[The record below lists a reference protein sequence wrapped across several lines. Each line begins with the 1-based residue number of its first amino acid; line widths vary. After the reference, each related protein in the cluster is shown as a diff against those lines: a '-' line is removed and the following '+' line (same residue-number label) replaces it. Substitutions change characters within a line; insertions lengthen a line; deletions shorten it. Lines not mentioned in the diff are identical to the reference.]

1 MKPGQKRNSFLV
13 FGSPALENE
22 EIQEVVDTLRSGW
35 IGTGPKVEQFEDEF
49 AHYKG
54 VSQAVAVSSC
64 TAALHLSFLAAGLER
79 GDEVITTA
87 NTFCATVN
95 AIIHAGATPVL
106 VDIDEATWNIDVSRI
121 ERAITP
127 RTRAICPVHYA
138 GLPCEMG
145 EIGQIA
151 RQRNLMIVEDC
162 AHAVETRYRGRPVGT
177 FGDFGCFS
185 FYVTKNVITAEGG
198 MVITRDESHAKRIK
212 VLALHGMTQD
222 AWKRF
227 GDSGYEHYEVVE
239 AGFKYNMT
247 DIQAALGIHQLQRVE
262 ENWKKRRTLW
272 KAYEER
278 LEALPVGLPKD
289 ADEEDRHAY
298 HLFPIR
304 VREDE
309 VGLGRDEFLDAMKE
323 RNIGVGVHY
332 LSVPE
337 HRYYQDRFG
346 WSPEMFPVAKAFGR
360 QTVSLPLSP
369 KLCEDD
375 VDDVVAAVEDIVTG

>member
-1 MKPGQKRNSFLV
+1 MSHQIRDSFLV
-13 FGSPALENE
+13 FGSPALEEE

-35 IGTGPKVEQFEDEF
+35 IGTGPKVEQFENKF
-49 AHYKG
+49 AAYQGAAH
-54 VSQAVAVSSC
+54 AVAVSSC
-64 TAALHLSFLAAGLER
+64 TAALHLSFVAAELEP

-106 VDIDEATWNIDVSRI
+106 VDIDAVSWNIDVSKI
-121 ERAITP
+121 EEAITP

-138 GLPCEMG
+138 GLPCEMD
-145 EIGQIA
+145 EIVRIA
-151 RQRNLMIVEDC
+151 EEHELVIIEDC

-177 FGDFGCFS
+177 FGEFGCFS

-198 MVITRDESHAKRIK
+198 MVITEDEDYAKRIK

-227 GDSGYEHYEVVE
+227 SDSGYKHYEVVE
-239 AGFKYNMT
+239 PGFKYNMT
-247 DIQAALGIHQLQRVE
+247 DIQAALGIHQLNRVE
-262 ENWKKRRTLW
+262 KNWQKR
-272 KAYEER
+272 KAIWQAYSER
-278 LEALPVGLPKD
+278 LKGLAVTLPTD
-289 ADEEDRHAY
+289 ADPEDRHAY

-304 VREDE
+304 VREEDA
-309 VGLGRDEFLDAMKE
+309 GLTRDKFLVAMTE

-332 LSVPE
+332 QSIPE
-337 HRYYQDRFG
+337 HRYYQQQFG
-346 WSPEMFPVAKAFGR
+346 WNPEMFHQAMAFGR

-369 KLCEDD
+369 KLSMYD
-375 VDDVVAAVEDIVTG
+375 VDDVVAAVADTLTGR